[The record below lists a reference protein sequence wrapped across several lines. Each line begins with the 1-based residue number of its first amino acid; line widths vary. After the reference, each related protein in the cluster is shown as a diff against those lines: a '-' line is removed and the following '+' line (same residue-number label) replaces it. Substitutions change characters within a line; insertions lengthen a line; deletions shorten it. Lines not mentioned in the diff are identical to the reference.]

1 MTALAEIVDNIDIMN
16 YINKDQ
22 HEDNDNILRTVLM
35 NLLLFYITSEVTL
48 YCLREKNTDVNT
60 C

>member
-1 MTALAEIVDNIDIMN
+1 MTALAEIIDNIDIMN
-16 YINKDQ
+16 YINKDE
-22 HEDNDNILRTVLM
+22 HEDNDNVLRTVLM

>member
-48 YCLREKNTDVNT
+48 YCLRENNTDVNT